1 MKTPSP
7 TPSRLRT
14 RLLGGALLIATAGLT
29 ACGGGGY
36 HRPPY
41 YPEPPKQPPVDIKPY
56 TPAVAYD
63 QDIAERVRRY
73 LGSDPRVGVET
84 LVVNVEN
91 QVVYLSGNAKSPE
104 AARLAVAMAERV
116 QGVRKVISTMNVY

>member
-1 MKTPSP
+1 
-7 TPSRLRT
+7 
-14 RLLGGALLIATAGLT
+14 
-29 ACGGGGY
+29 
-36 HRPPY
+36 
-41 YPEPPKQPPVDIKPY
+41 
-56 TPAVAYD
+56 
-63 QDIAERVRRY
+63 VRRY